1 MSIRN
6 AICVIA
12 LSMMSFT
19 ASSGAP
25 TFYADLDTKEGHFSA
40 WRADSLEDTGGCT
53 FTLEISSV
61 YKHAKWYPVAT
72 LAARNEAEDK
82 FAYIQFYPG
91 KNKSQLRTRV
101 RILDEAGETKEDSE
115 FLITVGT
122 PVPIA
127 IRWNGDKIEFIA
139 DGNTVASV
147 GRSFVVHS
155 FHASVSTAQMKLRD
169 LSFQTQTQ

>member
-1 MSIRN
+1 MRN

-12 LSMMSFT
+12 LSLMSFT
-19 ASSGAP
+19 ARSGSP
-25 TFYADLDTKEGHFSA
+25 TFYADLDTKEGHFST

-72 LAARNEAEDK
+72 LSARDEAESK

-91 KNKSQLRTRV
+91 KDRSQLRTHV
-101 RILDEAGETKEDSE
+101 RILDEAGDTKEDSE

-122 PVPIA
+122 PVSMA
-127 IRWNGDKIEFIA
+127 IRWNGERIEFIA
-139 DGNTVASV
+139 DGNIVASV
-147 GRSFVVHS
+147 RRSFVVHS

-169 LSFQTQTQ
+169 LSFQQ